1 MLLLCYMTSFVLES
15 FIFFFILYDHVICG
29 YDRYYA
35 SVTPCDLYNHNIA
48 LHSSSKS
55 NKIKEKLENK

>member
-1 MLLLCYMTSFVLES
+1 MTSFVLES
-15 FIFFFILYDHVICG
+15 SIFFFISYDHVLCG

-35 SVTPCDLYNHNIA
+35 SVTPCNLYNHNITS
-48 LHSSSKS
+48 HFSSKS